1 MPTCKYKHLSRFVY
15 YVVYIYICA
24 STVRINMCLLLN
36 ECNAPNC
43 KLDYRTFIKKTTTT
57 LPLEIYSFSHDQI
70 YHLAGQH
77 FVIL

>member
-1 MPTCKYKHLSRFVY
+1 MPTCKYKHISFCILYS
-15 YVVYIYICA
+15 IYICA
-24 STVRINMCLLLN
+24 STVCINMCLLLN

-43 KLDYRTFIKKTTTT
+43 KLDYRTFIKKNTTT